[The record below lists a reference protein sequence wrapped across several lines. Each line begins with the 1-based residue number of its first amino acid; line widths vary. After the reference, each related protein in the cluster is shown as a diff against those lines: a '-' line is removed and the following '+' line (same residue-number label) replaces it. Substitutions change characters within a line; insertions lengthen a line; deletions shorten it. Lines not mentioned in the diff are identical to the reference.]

1 MKRSLRK
8 LPALLLLAGILVLTG
23 CSSRVYLENESEYQT
38 RSDQYVQMLA
48 ATDKATLEAE
58 IDNLDSH
65 FEDFEQ
71 QIELYPYIGGSG
83 QKFDF
88 AADAY
93 LSMLKSYEANLDEF
107 GAYVGV
113 KEYEGATEDSDGN
126 ITYSAVYEFENHD
139 MRLSLEYN
147 QDNVVTTA
155 TLDPIYSTGEI
166 AQKAALN
173 TLIGMGSVFVVL
185 IILCFLISCFKYIH
199 MAEEKARKGKTAE
212 EKPKAA
218 APVSGPKAAAPAQ
231 TAANAGAEP
240 ELVAAITAAAAAADD
255 AQLVAVITAAVAAE
269 MGTSEDGF
277 VVRSIRRRRGNKWKK
292 A

>member
-8 LPALLLLAGILVLTG
+8 LPALLLLTGILVLTG
-23 CSSRVYLENESEYQT
+23 CSSRVYLENEAEYQT
-38 RSDQYVQMLA
+38 RSDQYVQMLVS
-48 ATDKATLEAE
+48 TDRASLEAE

-65 FEDFEQ
+65 FSDFEQ
-71 QIELYPYIGGSG
+71 QVELYPYIGGTG

-88 AADAY
+88 TADAY
-93 LSMLKSYEANLDEF
+93 LSMLKSYEANIDEF

-126 ITYSAVYEFENHD
+126 ITYSVVYEFEDHD

-166 AQKAALN
+166 AQKAAMN

-199 MAEEKARKGKTAE
+199 MAEEKAKKGKKAE

-218 APVSGPKAAAPAQ
+218 AAPAP
-231 TAANAGAEP
+231 APAEAP
-240 ELVAAITAAAAAADD
+240 APAPAPAPASDT
-255 AQLVAVITAAVAAE
+255 QLAAVITAAVAAA
-269 MGTSEDGF
+269 MGTSSDGF
-277 VVRSIRRRRGNKWKK
+277 VVRSIKRRNGNKWRKS
-292 A
+292 